1 MSLPL
6 RASRPRL
13 NGLLLA
19 CGLVAGGLIMACASE
34 PAPLPEDTPK
44 DPVLASATVDRAVAT
59 TGDVLT
65 YTVVL
70 DYDPAYEVLLPEPGA
85 DIAGFRILD
94 LGREPVREERGRTIE
109 ERWYRL
115 RADLVG
121 SYVLPPLTVRYR
133 QITQAEAPE
142 TEESAAIDLDAEE
155 FAESTGSDETEEW
168 STLQTSE
175 IFVEVESVLP
185 ADGEVTDIRDIKPIT
200 KVDEP
205 LPWTW
210 LAAGGGALLLLAGLG
225 VWWWRRSRAA
235 QPARPPRPAHE
246 VAFAALDDLRGT
258 DFADPD
264 AVHSFYFRL
273 SEILRTYVEARFGLN
288 ATDLTTEEIL
298 AQLREG
304 QHFLPQADVLRRFLL
319 ATDQVKFADHHPAKE
334 EIHAAYEDALGYV
347 EATQPTEVAAEEGSE
362 KEPTDAAT
370 GKLVEKPAEQEEAA

>member
-1 MSLPL
+1 MSLSS
-6 RASRPRL
+6 RASRTRL
-13 NGLLLA
+13 AGLLLA
-19 CGLVAGGLIMACASE
+19 GGLVGACASE
-34 PAPLPEDTPK
+34 PAALPEDAPK

-94 LGREPVREERGRTIE
+94 LGREPVREQRGRTIE

-133 QITQAEAPE
+133 QLSQPEAVEP
-142 TEESAAIDLDAEE
+142 EESTDSTEISEE
-155 FAESTGSDETEEW
+155 PAESSGNGEATEW

-185 ADGEVTDIRDIKPIT
+185 ADGEVSDIRDIKPIT

-210 LAAGGGALLLLAGLG
+210 LAAGGGALLLLTGLSL
-225 VWWWRRSRAA
+225 WWWRRSHRV
-235 QPARPPRPAHE
+235 QPAQPPRPAHE
-246 VAFAALDDLRGT
+246 VAFAALNNLRGT
-258 DFADPD
+258 DFDDPE
-264 AVHSFYFRL
+264 AVHRFYFRL

-298 AQLREG
+298 AQLQEG

-319 ATDQVKFADHHPAKE
+319 ATDQVKFADHHPGEE
-334 EIHAAYEDALGYV
+334 EIRTAYEDALGYV
-347 EATQPTEVAAEEGSE
+347 EATRPAEVPT
-362 KEPTDAAT
+362 PTPASAT
-370 GKLVEKPAEQEEAA
+370 THEQEEAA